1 MIIVKITILSFLI
14 TLMYIGAIRL
24 WAEVNY
30 EEALS
35 AQINNRYPIWMYFI
49 CIPLLIDIFGLIASA
64 IWFLF
69 FYL

>member
-14 TLMYIGAIRL
+14 TVMYIGAIGL
-24 WAEVNY
+24 WAEINVK
-30 EEALS
+30 EAII
-35 AQINNRYPIWMYFI
+35 AREKNRYPIWMYFI
-49 CIPLLIDIFGLIASA
+49 FIPLLIDILGLIASA